1 MVRAAGEAGSLA
13 RHYRYLLAIQSWDSR
28 PAGALGRR
36 GGKADSAADA
46 GAGRTICPGR
56 EWFEHADDPAGRR
69 RREEACRRSTRQ
81 PECLTDK
88 IEVYGS
94 EKLAEWCNQH
104 PAVAARWTLVPEGL
118 WTFDDWA
125 RSEEHRIPFQA
136 SARIESDLSRARAQ
150 LDFEVPNE
158 AESALHLHVRGLPG
172 VGKTRFAL
180 ELCRDAPWRDAVIYV
195 RQADDIR
202 LSELIDTT
210 AEAPDIRLVVV
221 ADEAQPERLEP
232 LRDSVGRTNG
242 RVRLITVGNCHTPDP
257 TRIPQIAIEPLHPD
271 AMRRVVSGWYPDM
284 PPEHVDF
291 VMNFAAG
298 YMKLGRLAADAV
310 DKEPSATLPNLL
322 ARREIRRILDSL
334 LGDGDRRCALRCG
347 GSDPRWLER

>member
-1 MVRAAGEAGSLA
+1 M
-13 RHYRYLLAIQSWDSR
+13 
-28 PAGALGRR
+28 
-36 GGKADSAADA
+36 
-46 GAGRTICPGR
+46 
-56 EWFEHADDPAGRR
+56 
-69 RREEACRRSTRQ
+69 
-81 PECLTDK
+81 
-88 IEVYGS
+88 
-94 EKLAEWCNQH
+94 
-104 PAVAARWTLVPEGL
+104 
-118 WTFDDWA
+118 
-125 RSEEHRIPFQA
+125 
-136 SARIESDLSRARAQ
+136 
-150 LDFEVPNE
+150 
-158 AESALHLHVRGLPG
+158 
-172 VGKTRFAL
+172 
-180 ELCRDAPWRDAVIYV
+180 IYV

-232 LRDSVGRTNG
+232 LRDSVGRANG

-334 LGDGDRRCALRCG
+334 LGDGDRRSLYVVAVLTHVGWNDDRQHEGRAIAEHLGLNWNDVRFQVDRFHDQMGIAPRGGRYRYISPEPLAIYLAHAALETYPDLLKSLPEKLPSESARAYFKRLESIASNPRVREYSRDQLHRFFF
-347 GSDPRWLER
+347 SDR